1 MRTIKQNIAWALV
14 TLLPGAYVSLTF
26 ARLDAQAAPAAVA
39 PGSNV
44 GFQLPTVGGT
54 LSYAATVSEALIFGY
69 NGNGGTGSST
79 VFSGDVGY
87 LSVSPTH
94 PFSVVYSGGYLASTG
109 GQPNSVY
116 QNLAVSQVLRAGRWN
131 FIAADVVSYLP
142 QTAIG
147 GLSGVPGVGDL
158 STLPGQDGTGFTQGI
173 LSRNDARVDNA
184 TSGSVIR
191 NLTESTSANA
201 TGVYAIERFFGSS
214 NTQPLGFG
222 NPGYGLD
229 SNSITGSAGLSH
241 RIDARNTIGA
251 SYTYSHFK
259 YLLAVPFSFTTQ
271 TGSLEYTRV
280 LTRQLTL
287 FASAGPQRTSSSN
300 PLLSAPSLN
309 VGANADLT
317 YAGER
322 TLYAVNYTR
331 GVNNGSG
338 IIAGSRVDALSLNA
352 NHSLD
357 RNWSVSGSASYAHSV
372 SLPNLLLPSFSAQT
386 FAIGVQTT
394 RTLRRNLFGFASYT
408 IQRQT
413 TKGFAQTSDLYSGTS
428 QILGVGITYSPRPIQ
443 LGRR

>member
-1 MRTIKQNIAWALV
+1 MREISRRTAWTAMIILPSAFACLPAA
-14 TLLPGAYVSLTF
+14 TLH
-26 ARLDAQAAPAAVA
+26 AQAAPAAVA
-39 PGSNV
+39 PGPYV
-44 GFQLPTVGGT
+44 GFQLPTLGGNLT
-54 LSYAATVSEALIFGY
+54 YAATVSEALIFGF

-87 LSVSPTH
+87 LSVSQTH
-94 PFSVVYSGGYLASTG
+94 PFSAVYSGGYLVSTG
-109 GQPNSVY
+109 GQPNSVF
-116 QNLAVSQVLRAGRWN
+116 QNLSLSQVLRAGRWN
-131 FIAADVVSYLP
+131 FIAADTVSYLP

-147 GLSGVPGVGDL
+147 GFSGVPGVGDL
-158 STLPGQDGTGFTQGI
+158 STLPAQGGAGFSQGI
-173 LSRNDARVDNA
+173 LSQNDARVDNA
-184 TSGSVIR
+184 TSGSVVR
-191 NLTESTSANA
+191 NLTESTSANV

-241 RIDARNTIGA
+241 RIDARNTVGV

-259 YLLAVPFSFTTQ
+259 YLLAAPFSFTTQ
-271 TGSLEYTRV
+271 TASLEYTRV
-280 LTRQLTL
+280 LTRQVT
-287 FASAGPQRTSSSN
+287 FSASAGPQRTSSSN
-300 PLLSAPSLN
+300 PLLSAPSTN
-309 VGANADLT
+309 VAANVDLT

-322 TLYAVNYTR
+322 TLSSVNYTR

-357 RNWSVSGSASYAHSV
+357 RSWSVSGLASYAHSV

-386 FAIGVQTT
+386 FAVGVQTT

-413 TKGFAQTSDLYSGTS
+413 TQGFAQTSDLYSGTS
-428 QILGVGITYSPRPIQ
+428 QILGVGITYSPSPIQ